1 MILTRLTSENVDN
14 YLNKQIIFKTRG
26 VYVISRTNSIFP
38 SKQGIVID
46 YPDLGNTLQLL
57 TRRIYVLE

>member
-26 VYVISRTNSIFP
+26 VYVMSRINGIFS
-38 SKQGIVID
+38 SKKGITID
-46 YPDLGNTLQLL
+46 YPDLSNTLQLL
-57 TRRIYVLE
+57 TRRIYVLN